1 MESRGGCQAARC
13 KHPSHSEV
21 GEDPWCQGLVLMC
34 PWVTVVAVRGDHLH
48 MVQSVGHL
56 SSGQSARAREELQ
69 MVVFLQ
75 REVTCSLP
83 PPFSQVHNLNAVLLY
98 FTMAQESAP
107 QPLQTEAYY
116 VFACVVK
123 SFGLGLTTTL
133 SIFPHAPVSV
143 WTI

>member
-1 MESRGGCQAARC
+1 MSGLSPDVSLGDCGGCSWGPFAL
-13 KHPSHSEV
+13 S
-21 GEDPWCQGLVLMC
+21 
-34 PWVTVVAVRGDHLH
+34 H